1 MRVLF
6 VTSECFPLVKTGGL
20 ADVSAALPAALTA
33 AGVDVRLLLPGYPAV
48 LAGLS
53 NLHEVGDLI
62 TDLPGTD
69 RARLVLGRM
78 PDGVLAYALDAPAL
92 FDRPGNPY
100 TGPDGKDWP
109 DNPQRFAALSW
120 AAAGFAAH
128 QSYDPWWRPDV
139 LHAHDWQT
147 GLVPAYLKLRPDRFD
162 GPYRPGTVVT
172 IHNIAYQGQCGAHL
186 LGELKLPSAS
196 YSPDGVEYYG
206 GIGLLKAGCYYA
218 DRITT
223 VSPTY
228 AHEIQTDEQGM
239 GLQGLLAARV
249 DDLRGILNGVD
260 YGIWDPRTDPHIATR
275 FDPDHIAGKADCKT
289 ELQLAFGLERRADAP
304 LAVVISRLTWHK
316 GLDLV
321 LEVAGQWAAM
331 GGQLAVLGTGEP
343 GIEAGFRHLADWF
356 PGKVGVRIGYDEG
369 LSHRLQ
375 AGGDIILVPSR
386 SEPCGLTQMYGLKYG
401 TLPLVR
407 RTGGLADTIIDA
419 TPAALYDGAATGF
432 TFVNCTA
439 QELMFTL
446 RRALAVYRKPDQWAT
461 MRHRAMTRDLG
472 WDRPARE
479 YVELYEGITG
489 EG

>member
-6 VTSECFPLVKTGGL
+6 VTPECFPLVKTGGL
-20 ADVSAALPAALTA
+20 ADVSAALPVALA
-33 AGVDVRLLLPGYPAV
+33 QAGVDVRLLLPGYPAV
-48 LAGLS
+48 LDGLS
-53 NLHEVGDLI
+53 NVHEVGDLI
-62 TDLPGTD
+62 TDLPGTE
-69 RARLVLGRM
+69 RARLVMGCM
-78 PDGVLAYALDAPAL
+78 PDGTLAYALDAPAL
-92 FDRPGNPY
+92 YLRPGNPY
-100 TGPDGKDWP
+100 TGPNGKDWP
-109 DNPQRFAALSW
+109 DNAQRFAALSW
-120 AAAGFAAH
+120 AAAGFAA
-128 QSYDPWWRPDV
+128 QESYDPWWRPDV
-139 LHAHDWQT
+139 IHAHDWQT
-147 GLVPAYLKLRPDRFD
+147 GLVPAYLKVRADRFA
-162 GPYRPGTVVT
+162 GPYRPGTVMT
-172 IHNIAYQGQCGAHL
+172 IHNIAYQGHFGAHL
-186 LGELKLPSAS
+186 LGELKLPSSCYAV
-196 YSPDGVEYYG
+196 DGVEYYG
-206 GIGLLKAGCYYA
+206 GIGMLKAGCYYA

-223 VSPTY
+223 VSQTY

-239 GLQGLLAARV
+239 GLQGLLATRV

-260 YGIWDPRTDPHIATR
+260 YGIWDPRTDPHIATNY
-275 FDPDHIAGKADCKT
+275 DPDHMAGKAACKT
-289 ELQLAFGLERRADAP
+289 ELQLAFGLERRPDAP

-343 GIEAGFRHLADWF
+343 WIETGFRHLADWF
-356 PGKVGVRIGYDEG
+356 PAKVGVRIGYDEG

-432 TFVNCTA
+432 KFVNCTA
-439 QELMFTL
+439 QELLFTL
-446 RRALAVYRKPDQWAT
+446 RRALAVYRRPEQWDA

-479 YVELYEGITG
+479 YLELYRGIGG
-489 EG
+489 EQ